1 MDMLTQYGFTK
12 ILPKFSM
19 EMGNSFE
26 YVSLFIYILQNFQT
40 AKQNFSKQ
48 NFLLQRRRKR
58 FNWSL
63 FVSLL

>member
-12 ILPKFSM
+12 ILPKFFM

-58 FNWSL
+58 LNWSL